1 MQVMYKRCCGIDVH
15 KMIIVCCL
23 KKGNEQ
29 EIREF
34 SAETKELIKIAKW
47 LKENKCEMIAMEST
61 GSFWKP
67 LWNVFED
74 EDLNQMLCNA
84 KDMKNVPGK
93 KTDIKDA
100 EWICD
105 LLQHGLL
112 KASYIPDREQ
122 RELRELIKYR
132 KSMTEER
139 ARELNRLQKMLEG
152 ANIKVVSKFSKL
164 ENKTC
169 RGLIDYILKL
179 EEDENI
185 KEEEVRKLIQVNV
198 KSGLDEIM
206 VAMEGIIT
214 PIQKELMKAVI
225 EHINDMAERIEKL
238 NKMVEKYMEKYEKNI
253 KKLEKIQKK
262 KKMSAQII
270 LAEIGQDMKQFPTA
284 GHLASW
290 AGVCPGNNESAGKRR
305 SGKTRKGNQV
315 LKSTLVQ
322 CANSS
327 KRHKDSFYYAQYQR
341 IMIHRGKKRATVAVA
356 HSMLISIY
364 YMLKYDKEYNELG
377 AQFYN
382 QFNTEKKIK
391 SYIKKLHE
399 LGVDVHMDT
408 SLTKA

>member
-15 KMIIVCCL
+15 KMKIVCCL
-23 KKGNEQ
+23 KKGNKQ
-29 EIREF
+29 EFREF

-47 LKENKCEMIAMEST
+47 LKESKCEMIAMEST

-93 KTDIKDA
+93 KTDIKDS

-185 KEEEVRKLIQVNV
+185 KEEEIRKIIQVNV

-214 PIQKELMKAVI
+214 PIQKELMKSVI

-253 KKLEKIQKK
+253 KKLEKIPGIGKT
-262 KKMSAQII
+262 SAQVI
-270 LAEIGQDMKQFPTA
+270 LAEIGQDMQQFPTA

-327 KRHKDSFYYAQYQR
+327 KRHRNSFYYAQYQR

-377 AQFYN
+377 SQFYN

-399 LGVDVHMDT
+399 LGVDVLMDT

>member
-253 KKLEKIQKK
+253 KKLEKIPGIG
-262 KKMSAQII
+262 KMSAQII

-382 QFNTEKKIK
+382 KFNTEKKIK